1 VLPPD
6 AVPPAVQPATQ
17 PDVVPASALNL
28 GRAVHRPRWSSEVC
42 RCLNWR
48 RSADPGEESMPI
60 PLLIGS
66 CEPFSGKSA
75 VVLGLAR
82 QLGREG
88 VSVLFGK
95 PLATSAADFPMDPE
109 VRFVGTTLGL
119 SDEQLLPSLRV
130 LEPATAQA
138 RLLAADLEAGD
149 VLDGLRS
156 RIAAEA
162 ERLVLLE
169 AAGTL
174 SEGLL
179 FGLSLAQ
186 LARELDAQVLLVQPW
201 SDSRSVEPLLEARQQ
216 LGDRLAGVV
225 LNGVAPEGLAT
236 LRAELEPAL
245 ERLGFPVLGV
255 MPRSPL
261 LRSVTV
267 EELVRRLDAR
277 VLCCQDRLDLL
288 VETLSIGAMN
298 VNSAM
303 EFFRRR
309 RNMAVVTGADRTDI
323 QLAALEASTQCL
335 ILTGVGDPLPQ
346 LISRAEE
353 LEVPVLKVDHD
364 TLTTVETIDA
374 AFGHGRLHE
383 AVKASYAIRLVQ
395 EHCNFSRL
403 FERLR
408 LPVRA

>member
-1 VLPPD
+1 MSGPLIREDGGCMWRAASSIDADPLPP
-6 AVPPAVQPATQ
+6 ARFP
-17 PDVVPASALNL
+17 
-28 GRAVHRPRWSSEVC
+28 
-42 RCLNWR
+42 
-48 RSADPGEESMPI
+48 MPI

-95 PLATSAADFPMDPE
+95 PLATSAAEFPLDPD

-119 SDEQLLPSLRV
+119 AEEQLLPSLRV

-138 RLLAADLEAGD
+138 RLLAADLEPGP
-149 VLDGLRS
+149 VLDDLRS
-156 RIAAEA
+156 RVAAEA
-162 ERLVLLE
+162 DRLVLLE

-179 FGLSLAQ
+179 FGLSLGQ
-186 LARELDAQVLLVQPW
+186 LAMDLDAQVLLVQPW
-201 SDSRSVEPLLEARQQ
+201 TDARSVEPLLEARRQ

-225 LNGVAPEGLAT
+225 LNGVAPEGLAA
-236 LRAELEPAL
+236 LRAEVEPAL
-245 ERLGFPVLGV
+245 ERLGLPVLGV

-267 EELVRRLDAR
+267 EELVRRLEAR
-277 VLCCQDRLDLL
+277 VLCCHDRLDLL

-364 TLTTVETIDA
+364 TLTTVETIEA

-383 AVKASYAIRLVQ
+383 AVKATYAIRLVE
-395 EHCNFSRL
+395 EHCRFERL